1 MPCTTILVGKD
12 ASYDGS
18 TIVARNEDSSAA
30 GFDAKRFAVM
40 KPEEQPRVYRS
51 VISHVE
57 IPLPDNPM
65 RYTYMPN
72 TDDSEGIWGAC
83 GVNEKNVS
91 MSATETLTTNAGTA
105 GADPFVVYQKGE
117 NGEPE
122 ICGGIGEED
131 MVTVTLPYIS
141 SAREGVKRLGSLLET
156 YGTYEMNGIAF
167 QDEREIWWLETIGG
181 HHWIAKRVPDDGY
194 VVMPN
199 QLGIDSF
206 DFDDAYGEEHAH
218 MCAEDLRDFVK
229 EHHLDLRMDMK
240 RDFNPRDAFGSH
252 DDSDHIYNTPR
263 AWAMLRYF
271 NPRTFVWDGEAA
283 DYTPES
289 DDLPW
294 SMVPEKKITIEDVK
308 RILSDHYQGT
318 PYDVYGK
325 NGGGSLSGKYRP
337 IGINR
342 NNVLGMVQIRPYM
355 PDELKAVQWAAF
367 GSNVFNALIP
377 LYTNINAVPDY
388 LGRIYKKPTTEN
400 FYWANRIIGA
410 LADAHFGENASH
422 IERYQNKVSR
432 KARELIL
439 KFDRSFI
446 EEQPEDRE
454 AFFERANQEISDW
467 VEDET
472 EELLDK
478 VLYTTGCLMR
488 NGFSR
493 GDS

>member
-1 MPCTTILVGKD
+1 MPCTTILIGKD

-18 TIVARNEDSSAA
+18 TIVARNEDSSAE

-40 KPEEQPRVYRS
+40 KPQEQPKVYKS

-57 IPLPDNPM
+57 IPLPENPM

-72 TDDSEGIWGAC
+72 TDDSEGVWGAC

-91 MSATETLTTNAGTA
+91 MSATETITTNAGTA
-105 GADPFVVYQKGE
+105 GADPFVVYRESK

-122 ICGGIGEED
+122 VPGGIGEED
-131 MVTVTLPYIS
+131 MVTITLPYIS
-141 SAREGVKRLGSLLET
+141 SAREGVKRLGSLLKT

-167 QDEREIWWLETIGG
+167 QDAEEIWWLETIGG
-181 HHWIAKRVPDDGY
+181 HHWIAKRVPDNAY

-206 DFDDAYGEEHAH
+206 DFDDAYGEEKEH
-218 MCAEDLRDFVK
+218 MCSEDLRDFVK
-229 EHHLDLRMDMK
+229 AYHLDLRMNQEEP
-240 RDFNPRDAFGSH
+240 FNPRDAFGSH

-263 AWAMLRYF
+263 AWTMLRYL

-283 DYTPES
+283 DYRPE
-289 DDLPW
+289 DNNLPW
-294 SMVPEKKITIEDVK
+294 SMIPEKKITIEDVK

-325 NGGGSLSGKYRP
+325 DKDRNLSGKYRP

-342 NNVLGMVQIRPYM
+342 NNVLGLVQIRPYM
-355 PDELKAVQWAAF
+355 PDELKSLQWMAF
-367 GSNVFNALIP
+367 GSNVFNAVIP
-377 LYTNINAVPDY
+377 LYTMIEKTPDY
-388 LGRIYKKPTTEN
+388 LGRIYKKPTTAN

-432 KARELIL
+432 KAHELIRE
-439 KFDRSFI
+439 FDSAFLETQPGNR
-446 EEQPEDRE
+446 EEFLEN
-454 AFFERANQEISDW
+454 ANQEISDW
-467 VEDET
+467 VEAET
-472 EELLDK
+472 ADVLDK
-478 VLYTTGCLMR
+478 VLYTTSCMMK